1 MLSPTASTV
10 RLFLHVMAATIWVGG
25 QFALAG
31 VVPVLRRQAP
41 DTTKAVA
48 RAFAKVAWPAFA
60 VLVITGI
67 WNLVEI
73 DITDTSTAYQATVF
87 AKVALAMI
95 AAAAMPTTA
104 AAAIASFGLE
114 ALEFVPPGRAEGVRG
129 GAVVGRRRGE
139 RGALVVERDRAAV
152 GRRGVAVQSFTF
164 FQLSSR
170 NTLAAS
176 AMLCLAA

>member
-95 AAAAMPTTA
+95 AAAAVAVHSIGT
-104 AAAIASFGLE
+104 SKL
-114 ALEFVPPGRAEGVRG
+114 ALALG
-129 GAVVGRRRGE
+129 GAI
-139 RGALVVERDRAAV
+139 GALASVAALFL
-152 GRRGVAVQSFTF
+152 GVLLRTGS
-164 FQLSSR
+164 
-170 NTLAAS
+170 
-176 AMLCLAA
+176 